1 MPVPAT
7 PLSLGRR
14 PAHEG
19 RGHARTAQ
27 RPRASPLH
35 SLILFF
41 VLFVFALQLRR
52 PPASSLLSLRCC
64 CPSVMAFLD
73 FLKEVGPKRNAT
85 HMGVSFLFVFMA
97 FSVSQNFQTS
107 SDHKKQGA
115 NALGILYGCF
125 TFFNFACSFVVQ
137 KLGPKVCLFGGACT
151 YALFVAANIHYVR
164 DAARTQMCNSSC
176 TTPGRYERWCSV
188 SSFAVRLV

>member
-1 MPVPAT
+1 
-7 PLSLGRR
+7 
-14 PAHEG
+14 
-19 RGHARTAQ
+19 
-27 RPRASPLH
+27 
-35 SLILFF
+35 
-41 VLFVFALQLRR
+41 
-52 PPASSLLSLRCC
+52 
-64 CPSVMAFLD
+64 MAFLD

-164 DAARTQMCNSSC
+164 EAACNSARKS
-176 TTPGRYERWCSV
+176 TPHQSSPTQPKSVGRSL
-188 SSFAVRLV
+188 AVISLGSLHVHGR

>member
-1 MPVPAT
+1 
-7 PLSLGRR
+7 
-14 PAHEG
+14 
-19 RGHARTAQ
+19 
-27 RPRASPLH
+27 
-35 SLILFF
+35 
-41 VLFVFALQLRR
+41 
-52 PPASSLLSLRCC
+52 
-64 CPSVMAFLD
+64 MAFLD

-164 DAARTQMCNSSC
+164 EAARNSARNWTLHDTRPTRAMVFGELICCFILFGSLARSL
-176 TTPGRYERWCSV
+176 G
-188 SSFAVRLV
+188 